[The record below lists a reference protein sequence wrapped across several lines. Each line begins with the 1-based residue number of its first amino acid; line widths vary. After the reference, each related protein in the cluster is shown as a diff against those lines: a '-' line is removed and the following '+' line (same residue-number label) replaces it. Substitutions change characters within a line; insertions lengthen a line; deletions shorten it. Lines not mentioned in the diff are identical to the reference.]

1 MINQTNFFLGK
12 PKIANKFNNCNMP
25 TQMAELIKYLNE
37 VLTIIVLTVPS
48 AFFSFKKKFVMHI
61 LLFSTLLTSIP
72 CVFRVSSALVE
83 IFLKQFV

>member
-25 TQMAELIKYLNE
+25 TQMAELIKYFNE

-48 AFFSFKKKFVMHI
+48 AFFSF
-61 LLFSTLLTSIP
+61 
-72 CVFRVSSALVE
+72 
-83 IFLKQFV
+83 